1 MNKEE
6 IKKVII
12 GQREVERTFQY
23 VERESRIQS
32 EISSQDP
39 FIRIVTG
46 VRRCGKSTLMEQVRI
61 NSAGNKYALNFND
74 NRLTGF
80 GADDFE
86 KLYEAF
92 HELFEPQKTW
102 YFDEIQ
108 NIKGWEL
115 FIRRLHNEGH
125 KVFITGSNAR
135 MLSAELGTELTGR
148 YLQSELFPFSFSE
161 FLRFR
166 NISLEKN
173 FIYSPRKTVMLKKA
187 FIEYISDGG
196 FPEYLQTKLPDYLQ
210 TLYENIIYRDIVA
223 RHQIRNTQTLLELAH
238 FLISNISKET
248 SYNALRAN
256 FGLSNAITV
265 KEYIGYMED
274 AYLLFSINKFDY
286 SLKKQ
291 LANPKK
297 IYCVDTGLA
306 NMVSFKFSE
315 NIGRKLE
322 NLVFLHLRRKQS
334 GIYYHKSS
342 YECDFLIVNKGR
354 VENAV
359 QVCRSL
365 DEPETR
371 KREIRGLLEAIKE
384 HRLSEGFIIT
394 EDQEEIIKADG
405 TDIIVI
411 PAWKFLLDYNNSLS

>member
-6 IKKVII
+6 IKRAII
-12 GQREVERTFQY
+12 GQREFKRTIHY
-23 VERESRIQS
+23 VERESRIQN
-32 EISSQDP
+32 EISLQDP

-46 VRRCGKSTLMEQVRI
+46 VRRCGKSTLMEQVRS
-61 NSAGNKYALNFND
+61 NSSGNYYVLNFDD

-135 MLSAELGTELTGR
+135 MLSAELGADLTGR
-148 YLQSELFPFSFSE
+148 YIQSELFPFSFAE
-161 FLRFR
+161 FLRFK

-173 FIYSPRKTVMLKKA
+173 FIYSPEKTMMVKKA
-187 FIEYISDGG
+187 FREYVTDGG
-196 FPEYLQTKLPDYLQ
+196 FPEYLLTKLPDYLQ

-248 SYNALRAN
+248 TYNALRVN
-256 FGLSNAITV
+256 FGLANAITV
-265 KEYIGYMED
+265 KEYIGYLED

-342 YECDFLIVNKGR
+342 CECDFLIVNKGR
-354 VENAV
+354 IENAV

-371 KREIRGLLEAIKE
+371 KREIRGLLEAMQE
-384 HRLSEGFIIT
+384 HLLPEGFIIT
-394 EDQEEIIKADG
+394 EDDEETIKTNDS
-405 TDIIVI
+405 VI
-411 PAWKFLLDYNNSLS
+411 HVLPAWKFLLKY